1 MDARKILIID
11 DEENFA
17 AMVKMN
23 LEEVGGYTV
32 LTESK
37 GLNAV
42 STVRQ
47 FKPDMIFL
55 DIIMPDLS
63 GVDVFADLKR
73 DPLLSKIP
81 VVFLTAIV
89 SDKEVEN
96 KQGLIGG
103 RPFLAKPVTTEKL
116 IECIHLTLGDG
127 S

>member
-1 MDARKILIID
+1 MDAKKILIID

-17 AMVKMN
+17 SMVKMN
-23 LEEVGGYTV
+23 LEEVGGYNV

-37 GLNAV
+37 GLRAV

-63 GVDVFADLKR
+63 GVDVFAELKQ
-73 DPLLSKIP
+73 DPVLSKIP

-89 SDKEVEN
+89 SDQEVEN
-96 KQGLIGG
+96 KRGLIGG

>member
-1 MDARKILIID
+1 MDAKKILIID

-23 LEEVGGYTV
+23 LEEVGGYNV

-37 GLNAV
+37 GLRAV

-63 GVDVFADLKR
+63 GVDIFAELKQ
-73 DPLLSKIP
+73 DPVLSKIP

-96 KQGLIGG
+96 KRGLIGG